1 MPFSF
6 RSNAL
11 RFSTALVLFLT
22 TLSCEQFEH
31 SSPLPG
37 ILEVRLSVVNNRQ
50 NLLPFT
56 GVNPLAPRDSNHF
69 FLRLKSLEATQAGGI
84 KLPIFSDLDAIRRN
98 PDGDE
103 FNCLDVRGRDSLLI
117 LGQRHA
123 PPETFTGLELTIS
136 PDPIVFI
143 SQGFF
148 GSFIPVME
156 IPPAQALQRLPGDPG
171 QQLNIDIQE
180 SRLTVVTVTLNLDSA
195 LIQRTETFGYRAHF
209 SVSSVQTF

>member
-6 RSNAL
+6 QSTL
-11 RFSTALVLFLT
+11 FRFSIALVLSLV

-37 ILEVRLSVVNNRQ
+37 ILEVRLGVINNRQ
-50 NLLPFT
+50 DLLPYTTAIF
-56 GVNPLAPRDSNHF
+56 V
-69 FLRLKSLEATQAGGI
+69 LRLKSLEATQPGGI
-84 KLPIFSDLDAIRRN
+84 KLPIYSDLSAIRRN

-103 FNCLDVRGRDSLLI
+103 FNCLDTQARDSLLI
-117 LGQRHA
+117 LGQVYA
-123 PPETFTGLELTIS
+123 PPEPFARLELTIS
-136 PDPIVFI
+136 PEQFVFI

-148 GSFIPVME
+148 GSTIPVRE
-156 IPPAQALQRLPGDPG
+156 IPPVQALQRLPKNPS

-195 LIQRTETFGYRAHF
+195 LVQRTETFDYRPYF
-209 SVSSVQTF
+209 YVSSIRTF